1 MGNFFP
7 RWTNWLPLKVAISVV
22 FIALGVSIGVAY
34 YFTPKYTRVGY
45 EPTQPV
51 PFSHKLH
58 AGQLGMDCRICHS
71 FGEMSSHSNV
81 PTNQTCF
88 NCHGQGKGGIRAT
101 SEKLTLVQKANETG
115 KSIPWVKVH
124 KAPDYVYFNHSAH
137 LNRGISCV
145 ACHGKI
151 NEMEV
156 VRHDQPQSMG
166 WCLDCHREPE
176 KNLRP
181 LDFVTKL
188 DYTPGTDVKRADFYK
203 GLLDKKVPAKDIAEV
218 IGGEGAKADTLDQ
231 IVALAEGTYG
241 AEVTQKEVGTQ
252 LKKHWQI
259 QPPENCTAC
268 HR

>member
-7 RWTNWLPLKVAISVV
+7 RWTNWLPLKVGIAVV
-22 FIALGVSIGVAY
+22 FIALGVSMGVAY

-51 PFSHKLH
+51 PFSHKIH
-58 AGQLGMDCRICHS
+58 AGQLGLDCRICHS
-71 FGEMSSHSNV
+71 FGEASGHSNV

-88 NCHGQGKGGIRAT
+88 NCHGQGKGGIRAA
-101 SEKLTLVQKANETG
+101 SPKLELVQKAHQTG
-115 KSIPWVKVH
+115 QSIPWVKVH

-137 LNRGISCV
+137 VNRGVSCV
-145 ACHGKI
+145 SCHGKV

-166 WCLDCHREPE
+166 WCLDCHRNPE

-181 LDFVTKL
+181 LDHITNLNFKPSDL
-188 DYTPGTDVKRADFYK
+188 KRADFYK
-203 GLLDKKVPAKDIAEV
+203 GLLDKKVPSGEIAEV
-218 IGGEGAKADTLDQ
+218 IGGKGAKADDLDAL
-231 IVALAEGTYG
+231 VNLAEKTFGK
-241 AEVTQKEVGTQ
+241 EVTQTEVGTQ

>member
-7 RWTNWLPLKVAISVV
+7 RWSNWLPLKLGIAVV
-22 FIALGVSIGVAY
+22 FIAFGVSIGVAY
-34 YFTPKYTRVGY
+34 YSTPKYTRVGY

-51 PFSHKLH
+51 PFSHKVH
-58 AGQLGMDCRICHS
+58 AGQLALDCRYCHS
-71 FGEMSSHSNV
+71 FVEASGHANV

-88 NCHGQGKGGIRAT
+88 NCHGTGKGNIRSSSPKLGKVMQANAT
-101 SEKLTLVQKANETG
+101 GE
-115 KSIPWVKVH
+115 SIQWVKVH

-145 ACHGKI
+145 NCHGKI

-166 WCLDCHREPE
+166 WCLDCHRNPE

-181 LDFVTKL
+181 LDKVTNLNFQPSDL
-188 DYTPGTDVKRADFYK
+188 DRADFYK
-203 GLLDKKVPAKDIAEV
+203 GLIDKKVSPGAIATV
-218 IGGEGAKADTLDQ
+218 IGGEGAKADSLEQ
-231 IVALAEGTYG
+231 VLALAEKTYG
-241 AEVTQKEVGTQ
+241 AQVTQKEVGTQ